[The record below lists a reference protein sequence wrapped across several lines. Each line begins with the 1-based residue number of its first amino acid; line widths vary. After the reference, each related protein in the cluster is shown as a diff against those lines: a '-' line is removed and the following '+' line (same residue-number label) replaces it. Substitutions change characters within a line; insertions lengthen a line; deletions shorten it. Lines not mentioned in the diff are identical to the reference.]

1 MNAIIDRGGCLQ
13 LLDLHNVWCN
23 ALNHGHDPFAAI
35 DRMRLDRVA
44 EIHIAGGSWHDGFWM
59 DAHDSRVPEPVWD
72 LLEYTLPRVPAVG
85 GVVLEVL
92 EEHLPRLGTDAIVD
106 ELTRAHAIWQRCG
119 PPRCDRSCH

>member
-1 MNAIIDRGGCLQ
+1 
-13 LLDLHNVWCN
+13 
-23 ALNHGHDPFAAI
+23 
-35 DRMRLDRVA
+35 MRLDRVA